1 MKILLADDHMIFR
14 EALKA
19 LLEKDNSLTV
29 VAEVDDG
36 RMAVIMA
43 REFRPD
49 IVIMDVA
56 MPDMN
61 GIEATRCI
69 VKENPSIRIIALS
82 MYSDKHL
89 VLKMIGA
96 GAKAYLQK
104 DCGSE
109 ELLKALTVV
118 HDNKIYIS
126 PKLHIDELQSV
137 LEESEIQRAITTT
150 LLTTKEREVLQM
162 VAEGKPTKQIAQDLL
177 VSMKTIEKHRGRI
190 MEKLNIHSI
199 AELTKYAIRE
209 GITSVE
215 K

>member
-69 VKENPSIRIIALS
+69 VKENPSTRIIALS

-118 HDNKIYIS
+118 HDNKI
-126 PKLHIDELQSV
+126 
-137 LEESEIQRAITTT
+137 
-150 LLTTKEREVLQM
+150 
-162 VAEGKPTKQIAQDLL
+162 
-177 VSMKTIEKHRGRI
+177 
-190 MEKLNIHSI
+190 
-199 AELTKYAIRE
+199 
-209 GITSVE
+209 
-215 K
+215 